1 MGLKPFGF
9 GSRTAQARGTLPVI
23 IKQHTLNIISYD
35 IELTRRKKITGDILT
50 LITASISKHYT
61 VDLGNRPLIESAW
74 TNLQYQELTSI
85 NSPAFLLFSFTIEN
99 VQIFA
104 FKKATPNVVSIN
116 ELSITVVAISQKEI
130 NLILK
135 SSYNKILNIFSDS
148 LKVAVIEGTKV
159 NLYPFDFEK
168 NDVLSPSFYIKA
180 EYDNSVIKL
189 DTKDWVKLFIFVI
202 ITCIFIVIYFTT
214 PSEIIDPDTKEKTA
228 NNLKELYGSVMGLG
242 LGFVIIELITN
253 LLVPKL
259 FKQKY
264 PSVLIKNFS
273 NIFENNGPTIVNEVA
288 RPQDPD
294 VA

>member
-1 MGLKPFGF
+1 
-9 GSRTAQARGTLPVI
+9 
-23 IKQHTLNIISYD
+23 LNIISYD
-35 IELTRRKKITGDILT
+35 IELTRKKKVTEEIQT
-50 LITASISKHYT
+50 LITSAISDNYS
-61 VDLGNRPLIESAW
+61 VDLGNRPLIESSW
-74 TNLQYQELTSI
+74 TELQYQELTSI

-99 VQIFA
+99 VQIFL
-104 FKKATPNVVSIN
+104 FKKTTPNVVSIN

-135 SSYNKILNIFSDS
+135 SSYNKILNIFSNS
-148 LKVAVIEGTKV
+148 LNVLVIEGTQV

-180 EYDNSVIKL
+180 DYDNRVIKL

-202 ITCIFIVIYFTT
+202 ITCVFIVIYFTT
-214 PSEIIDPDTKEKTA
+214 PTEIIDPETKEKTA
-228 NNLKELYGSVMGLG
+228 NNLKEVYGSVMGLG
-242 LGFVIIELITN
+242 LGFVIIELIAN

-273 NIFENNGPTIVNEVA
+273 NIFENNGPTIVNEVP
-288 RPQDPD
+288 RPQDPI
-294 VA
+294 VV